1 MRIYTAEMS
10 NAGRGL
16 TGSNGAIS
24 DKVIRERLSKEALNG
39 RNKEGARPD
48 SSTGRPR
55 DLNKSSHFLIG
66 FWELWPTER
75 CVPSLRGSPYLA
87 LIHWKCQVVLDR
99 WIYFEDKMIYSCFS
113 TE

>member
-24 DKVIRERLSKEALNG
+24 DKVIQERLSKEALNG

-66 FWELWPTER
+66 FWELWPTKKY
-75 CVPSLRGSPYLA
+75 VFPL
-87 LIHWKCQVVLDR
+87 
-99 WIYFEDKMIYSCFS
+99 
-113 TE
+113 